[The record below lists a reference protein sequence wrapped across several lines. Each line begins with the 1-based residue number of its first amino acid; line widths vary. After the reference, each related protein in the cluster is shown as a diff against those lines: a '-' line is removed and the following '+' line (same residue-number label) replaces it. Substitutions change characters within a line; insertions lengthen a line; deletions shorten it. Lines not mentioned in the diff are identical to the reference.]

1 MKLVFYTE
9 ENKVVE
15 VLSNII
21 DPVVEGDSVSW
32 KGGELKS
39 IKVPFLLVDDTE
51 ATKGEDVT
59 DALLA
64 IDKKA
69 EFKSEKEQLRA
80 ENEDLKRQLAQLN
93 ADLGSFMDFFFS
105 GEAIA

>member
-9 ENKVVE
+9 QNKVVE
-15 VLSNII
+15 VLNNII
-21 DPVVEGDSVSW
+21 EPEVEGNSVSW

-39 IKVPFLLVDDTE
+39 IRIPFLLVDDTE
-51 ATKGEDVT
+51 VSKGDDVT
-59 DALLA
+59 DDLLA
-64 IDKKA
+64 NDKKA
-69 EFKSEKEQLRA
+69 EFKSEKERLRA

-105 GEAIA
+105 GEATA